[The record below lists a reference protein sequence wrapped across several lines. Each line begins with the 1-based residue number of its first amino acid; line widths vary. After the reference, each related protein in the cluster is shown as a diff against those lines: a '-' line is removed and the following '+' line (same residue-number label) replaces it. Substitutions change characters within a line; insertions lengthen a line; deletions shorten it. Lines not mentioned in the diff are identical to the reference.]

1 MEGLRLVRKLA
12 YKFRMEAKIFCH
24 IYQTR
29 VIEMETQS
37 LKENPRT

>member
-1 MEGLRLVRKLA
+1 MEGLRLVHNLA

-24 IYQTR
+24 IYQTH
-29 VIEMETQS
+29 VTEMEIQS